1 MKTIGATAFTN
12 FARRTAEYVSDFAS
26 VLYNLAMDV
35 RDSYRPELHYMRGP
49 GPKWRAKHQS
59 WPRFD
64 SGSLPTTRQHQ
75 MSPVHI
81 RRRNRAN
88 STQ

>member
-1 MKTIGATAFTN
+1 MTKIGATAFTG
-12 FARRTAEYVSDFAS
+12 FANRTAEFVSDFAS
-26 VLYNLAMDV
+26 VIHNLAMDV
-35 RDSYRPELHYMRGP
+35 RGSYRPELHYMRGP